1 VSSFATK
8 PILTCPC
15 IRAADDNRSAQGSKE
30 GIVLITARPHA
41 SETTL
46 SHSRPEAGS
55 AYGSVDGAPRAAW
68 TEALIADDDSLWLHQ
83 LKEMLASSGGR
94 VRVARDGEEWTSAIR
109 ACRFDLVIVEPN
121 LPGRLWY
128 PLMHDV
134 RSHAPEARLVVA
146 TAFPSRALS
155 RVARSLGAE
164 AVLTKPVRLERV
176 AQLVNGPGERPD
188 EGPLAD
194 RGSWDGSP
202 GDTRTRS
209 LARLEWEYINHVLRR
224 CNGNVTEASRA
235 LRVPRQT
242 LYRKLRKHPPA
253 A

>member
-1 VSSFATK
+1 
-8 PILTCPC
+8 
-15 IRAADDNRSAQGSKE
+15 
-30 GIVLITARPHA
+30 VLITARPHA

-46 SHSRPEAGS
+46 SHSRSEAGS
-55 AYGSVDGAPRAAW
+55 LYGSVAVDGSARPGW
-68 TEALIADDDSLWLHQ
+68 SEALIADDDSLWLHQ
-83 LKEMLASSGGR
+83 LKDLLASTGGR
-94 VRVARDGEEWTSAIR
+94 VRVAHDGEEWMTAIR

-146 TAFPSRALS
+146 TAFPSRALA

-164 AVLTKPVRLERV
+164 AVLTKPVRLDRV
-176 AQLVNGPGERPD
+176 AQLVNGPGQRP
-188 EGPLAD
+188 EED

-202 GDTRTRS
+202 GDGRTHS

-224 CNGNVTEASRA
+224 CNGNVTEASRT

>member
-1 VSSFATK
+1 LDQGSPTG
-8 PILTCPC
+8 
-15 IRAADDNRSAQGSKE
+15 NWSAQGSKE
-30 GIVLITARPHA
+30 GTVLISARPYA

-46 SHSRPEAGS
+46 SHSRAESGF
-55 AYGSVDGAPRAAW
+55 GSVDGAPRAAW

-83 LKEMLASSGGR
+83 LKEMLTAGGGR
-94 VRVARDGEEWTSAIR
+94 VQVARDGEEWMSAIR

-134 RSHAPEARLVVA
+134 RSHAPQARLVVA

-164 AVLTKPVRLERV
+164 AVLSKPVRLDRV
-176 AQLVNGPGERPD
+176 AQLVNGPGQIAEEDR
-188 EGPLAD
+188 LAE
-194 RGSWDGSP
+194 RGSWDGP
-202 GDTRTRS
+202 GGDTRTHS